1 MAKLDKQ
8 KRRAKMVKIIAL
20 ETEEGALRA
29 LSESVSSSVELKK
42 LLL

>member
-1 MAKLDKQ
+1 VAKLDKQ

-20 ETEEGALRA
+20 ETEEGAL
-29 LSESVSSSVELKK
+29 SESVSSSVELKK